1 MSVKGLGTNDKVPTN
16 DKRLSRQR
24 DKIKF
29 VDVRCEQNL
38 PHKECQQCPQ
48 MIT

>member
-16 DKRLSRQR
+16 DKRLSGQR

-29 VDVRCEQNL
+29 VDARFEL
-38 PHKECQQCPQ
+38 KLLHKECQ
-48 MIT
+48 